1 MRIMFVANIPKV
13 FLLGNSIRIF
23 FFFEKERGIE
33 ENPIGSKE
41 SSEI

>member
-1 MRIMFVANIPKV
+1 MFVANIPKV
-13 FLLGNSIRIF
+13 FSLGNSIRIF
-23 FFFEKERGIE
+23 FFEKEIGIE

>member
-13 FLLGNSIRIF
+13 FSLDNSIRIF
-23 FFFEKERGIE
+23 FFEKEKGIE

-41 SSEI
+41 PSEI